1 MPKCQASSKHHQIF
15 PDLDQKT
22 TTRPGNLTEGG
33 KGGKTIVTPRI
44 ELGTFSAQKHVR
56 EKSTKCEREIITEE
70 LLVTERRRQEWRS
83 LPIRTRDYWIE
94 DEQKFALI
102 QIIYLT
108 TASEKIE
115 RGSCER
121 IFGTQQS
128 THSTRRPTKSF
139 SNLYTHLSLIKYLI
153 ARSYA

>member
-70 LLVTERRRQEWRS
+70 LLVTE
-83 LPIRTRDYWIE
+83 
-94 DEQKFALI
+94 
-102 QIIYLT
+102 
-108 TASEKIE
+108 
-115 RGSCER
+115 
-121 IFGTQQS
+121 
-128 THSTRRPTKSF
+128 
-139 SNLYTHLSLIKYLI
+139 
-153 ARSYA
+153 